1 MPERAVFTVEVDAE
15 LRDRFMAEAE
25 AVERPASQL
34 LGELMREFVER
45 QRQARDYDAWFRA
58 EVEQGLREA
67 DDPNVP
73 CIPNEEV
80 MASLHRKCA
89 EWARKIDGRTG

>member
-1 MPERAVFTVEVDAE
+1 MAERAVFTVEVDAE
-15 LRDRFMAEAE
+15 LRDRFLAEAE
-25 AVERPASQL
+25 AAERPASQL

-73 CIPNEEV
+73 RIPNEEV
-80 MASLHRKCA
+80 MASLHRLLEEHAKKA
-89 EWARKIDGRTG
+89 GAKTG